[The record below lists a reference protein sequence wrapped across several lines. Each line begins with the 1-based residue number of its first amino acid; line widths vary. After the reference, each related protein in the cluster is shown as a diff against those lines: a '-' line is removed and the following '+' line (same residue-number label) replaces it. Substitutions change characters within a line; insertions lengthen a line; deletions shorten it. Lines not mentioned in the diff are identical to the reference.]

1 MHTNDINDDFD
12 NQEPTRSAAPDYGT
26 HTETALG
33 KGLDVG
39 TANLA
44 AAVQNDEGGIT
55 VNVER
60 NAFLDINS
68 DVYSKNMLTKLK
80 VPYIVHNTKLVVI
93 GEAAFAQP
101 ARSSPGV
108 LAG

>member
-1 MHTNDINDDFD
+1 MHINDNSD
-12 NQEPTRSAAPDYGT
+12 QYEDYESTAGT
-26 HTETALG
+26 DTGVTLG

-68 DVYSKNMLTKLK
+68 DVYSKNMLTKL
-80 VPYIVHNTKLVVI
+80 
-93 GEAAFAQP
+93 
-101 ARSSPGV
+101 
-108 LAG
+108 